1 MIKALIQGL
10 SITLKYFFK
19 KPITLRYPQQ
29 KRTPHERF
37 RGAQQ
42 LVKDQE
48 GRLKCVA
55 CNLCATVCPVGCIRV
70 EPDEDNEHRKYPKV
84 FVIDLGRCIFC
95 GMCEQACPKEAIR
108 MTGKYELAVY
118 KKNDMCYDKERL
130 LQ

>member
-1 MIKALIQGL
+1 M
-10 SITLKYFFK
+10 
-19 KPITLRYPQQ
+19 RYPQQ

-42 LVKDQE
+42 LVKDKE

-70 EPDEDNEHRKYPKV
+70 EAEEDNEHRKYPKA

-118 KKNDMCYDKERL
+118 NKNDMCYDRERL

>member
-1 MIKALIQGL
+1 MIKALIHGL
-10 SITLKYFFK
+10 SITLKYFFR
-19 KPITLRYPQQ
+19 KPITMRYPQQ

-42 LVKDQE
+42 LVKDE
-48 GRLKCVA
+48 NGRLKCVA
-55 CNLCATVCPVGCIRV
+55 CNLCATVCPVQCIQV
-70 EPDEDNEHRKYPKV
+70 EAGEDQEHRKYPDV

-118 KKNDMCYDKERL
+118 EKKHMYYDKECL
-130 LQ
+130 SQ